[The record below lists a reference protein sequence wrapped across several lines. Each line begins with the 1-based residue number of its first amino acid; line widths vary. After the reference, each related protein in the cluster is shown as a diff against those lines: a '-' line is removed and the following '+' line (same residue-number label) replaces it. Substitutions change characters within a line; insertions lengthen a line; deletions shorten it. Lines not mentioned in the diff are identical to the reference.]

1 MRRLWI
7 IALLIVVIIGG
18 CLYASPYITL
28 YRIKT
33 ATDQQD
39 TQKLSQHID
48 FPTLRLNLKEQIGS
62 TIKKNLSDKNKNGN
76 PLAAF
81 TMAIADILVNKT
93 IDAFVTPEGIATL
106 MKGDKP
112 EVGKP
117 NKPKPSE
124 KDNKKLLGSAKMN
137 YRSLNEFEI
146 RVPNDTGNET
156 TFILSRAGLKWKL
169 TNIIIPMEN

>member
-1 MRRLWI
+1 MKRLWI
-7 IALLIVVIIGG
+7 TALLIAVIIGVY
-18 CLYASPYITL
+18 LYASPYLTL
-28 YRIKT
+28 YRIKS

-62 TIKKNLSDKNKNGN
+62 TIKKNLSDENKKGN
-76 PLAAF
+76 PLASF

-93 IDAFVTPEGIATL
+93 IDTFVTPEGIATL

-112 EVGKP
+112 EVGKL
-117 NKPKPSE
+117 NNPKPSE
-124 KDNKKLLGSAKMN
+124 KDDKKLLGSAKIN
-137 YRSLNEFEI
+137 YRSLSEFEI
-146 RVPNDTGNET
+146 RVPNDTGSET
-156 TFILSRAGLKWKL
+156 TFILSRTGLKWKL